1 MNKQKIAIILA
12 FSLIAFNIYGCANIS
27 ALVSVSNTANA
38 VTADTPYYSV
48 TNAETLNYNNFY
60 LNLNAE
66 IPKITYS
73 SKDNDSLIDP
83 INESIYSDVTAMLK
97 GATSTALTTF
107 ETYLETAKKNIQ
119 TEKDLS
125 LIKIK
130 NKYKDIIG
138 EAELNA
144 IKELSDAPIEYEE
157 NRFPMRN
164 RFNRNRFSTSSDII
178 VEGFT
183 NTEDLI
189 IPGLH
194 NKKIIVV
201 ETTKAPETSAISET
215 SMSIKGRPG
224 NKSFGNPNGMT
235 SMPEGAPNFSG
246 SRPSRQESESNFNKE
261 SRIAPEETV
270 SSKSDVKKPN
280 IEKPASNRISSRST
294 IDFKPKRETF
304 EAKNVASESEVKIE
318 ELTIESFYKEL
329 DEIKAIKMPN
339 DSELIRAFLPTNI
352 SCSFEVKCLDEEY
365 LSLFIEISESRTT
378 STVKRL
384 FYNIDLVN
392 KKTITLNEIIG
403 ENYKDKCVQTI
414 TSAID
419 SWSDEEKQLLKKDYN
434 VSEYISD
441 DTPFFINNNH
451 KPVISL
457 DKFSITVGTA
467 GYLEFQ
473 IV

>member
-27 ALVSVSNTANA
+27 ALVSVYNTANA

-97 GATSTALTTF
+97 EATSTALTTF

-189 IPGLH
+189 S
-194 NKKIIVV
+194 
-201 ETTKAPETSAISET
+201 PE
-215 SMSIKGRPG
+215 
-224 NKSFGNPNGMT
+224 
-235 SMPEGAPNFSG
+235 
-246 SRPSRQESESNFNKE
+246 
-261 SRIAPEETV
+261 
-270 SSKSDVKKPN
+270 
-280 IEKPASNRISSRST
+280 
-294 IDFKPKRETF
+294 
-304 EAKNVASESEVKIE
+304 
-318 ELTIESFYKEL
+318 
-329 DEIKAIKMPN
+329 
-339 DSELIRAFLPTNI
+339 FL
-352 SCSFEVKCLDEEY
+352 
-365 LSLFIEISESRTT
+365 
-378 STVKRL
+378 
-384 FYNIDLVN
+384 
-392 KKTITLNEIIG
+392 
-403 ENYKDKCVQTI
+403 KDRR
-414 TSAID
+414 
-419 SWSDEEKQLLKKDYN
+419 
-434 VSEYISD
+434 YIYY
-441 DTPFFINNNH
+441 F
-451 KPVISL
+451 
-457 DKFSITVGTA
+457 
-467 GYLEFQ
+467 
-473 IV
+473 

>member
-27 ALVSVSNTANA
+27 ALVSVSSTANA

-97 GATSTALTTF
+97 EATSTALTTF

-235 SMPEGAPNFSG
+235 SMPEDAPNFSG
-246 SRPSRQESESNFNKE
+246 SRPSRQENESNFNKE
-261 SRIAPEETV
+261 SRIAPE
-270 SSKSDVKKPN
+270 
-280 IEKPASNRISSRST
+280 
-294 IDFKPKRETF
+294 ETF

-467 GYLEFQ
+467 GYIEFQ

>member
-97 GATSTALTTF
+97 EATSTALTTF

-261 SRIAPEETV
+261 SRIAPE
-270 SSKSDVKKPN
+270 
-280 IEKPASNRISSRST
+280 
-294 IDFKPKRETF
+294 ETF